1 MNMVSNALAHR
12 VRMLAIWLFAI
23 GLTGILLGYQ
33 TTLLVDLTPS
43 QPEELMLWLTSRAML
58 ALTIVCG
65 YLGARSYQ
73 RLTRSYPV
81 HARLIVG
88 SWLAVLS
95 VMAIGYYLLTGDTT
109 LLSLTIAG
117 TLLVAMTTVRARW
130 VLLII
135 ALLVLNVPGQLGR
148 WVQANRNYPMPV
160 SEQVNA
166 YETKHRTLRHE
177 RSVAVQY
184 WLDKEYKA
192 LVRYYASVWPEQWLE
207 QSSRWLVLMGSV
219 LLGMGLWRWQRLI
232 VRLLNT
238 LMVSLLGLCIL
249 TTFLE
254 LTSGRVY
261 SATLQRYADSY
272 RYPGYY
278 VFDVP
283 DALYLT
289 VADLSCLSMALLAS
303 TGLWL
308 FVRLP
313 MPRWLP
319 VRRPAL

>member
-12 VRMLAIWLFAI
+12 ARMLAIWLFAI

-58 ALTIVCG
+58 VLTIVCG

-73 RLTRSYPV
+73 RLLKSRSA
-81 HARLIVG
+81 HANSIVWCWLI
-88 SWLAVLS
+88 VLS
-95 VMAIGYYLLTGDTT
+95 VLAIAYYLLTGDTT

-117 TLLVAMTTVRARW
+117 TLLIAMVTVRARW
-130 VLLII
+130 VLLLI

-148 WVQANRNYPMPV
+148 WIQANRNYPMPV
-160 SEQVNA
+160 SEQVNV
-166 YETKHRTLRHE
+166 YETKHRTLRHK
-177 RSVAVQY
+177 RSVAAQY
-184 WLDKEYKA
+184 WLDSEYKA

-219 LLGMGLWRWQRLI
+219 LLGTGLWRWQRLI
-232 VRLLNT
+232 VRMLNT
-238 LMVSLLGLCIL
+238 LLVSLLGLCIL

-303 TGLWL
+303 TGFWL
-308 FVRLP
+308 VVRLP

>member
-1 MNMVSNALAHR
+1 MVSNALAHR

-33 TTLLVDLTPS
+33 TTLLTDLTPS
-43 QPEELMLWLTSRAML
+43 QPEELMLWLTSRGML
-58 ALTIVCG
+58 VLTIVCG
-65 YLGARSYQ
+65 YWGTRSYQ
-73 RLTRSYPV
+73 RLIKSRPKQ
-81 HARLIVG
+81 ANIIVS

-95 VMAIGYYLLTGDTT
+95 VLAIGYYLLTGDTT

-117 TLLVAMTTVRARW
+117 ALLVTLMTVRARW

-148 WVQANRNYPMPV
+148 WIQANRNYPMPV

-166 YETKHRTLRHE
+166 YETKHRTFRHE
-177 RSVAVQY
+177 RSVAAQY
-184 WLDKEYKA
+184 WLDKEYKV
-192 LVRYYASVWPEQWLE
+192 LIRYYASVWPEQWLE
-207 QSSRWLVLMGSV
+207 QSSRWLVLLGSV

-238 LMVSLLGLCIL
+238 LLVSLLGLCIL

-313 MPRWLP
+313 IPRWLP